1 MIVHGMNNRMSDLI
15 LPLILASLLFVLSC
29 KQQENRPVGDEQ
41 NSVPEYEGTIIAM
54 GDSLTAGL
62 GVAVD
67 DAYPARLEQLL
78 QEAGYNWQ
86 VINGGISGE
95 TSSGAL
101 SRTRWILAR
110 HPDIVIL
117 ETGANDALRG
127 LPLSLVRENIMKTV
141 QMFQEGGVKV
151 VLAGM
156 QIVQNLGADYTKRF
170 AAIYPAV
177 ARERQVILIPFFLE
191 GVAGDPSL
199 NQEDT
204 IHPNQKGYRI
214 VARTVLPYVVQAIK
228 AEH

>member
-1 MIVHGMNNRMSDLI
+1 MIFSKIHNRTSAFM
-15 LPLILASLLFVLSC
+15 LPLILMSLLAVLSC
-29 KQQENRPVGDEQ
+29 KQQENRQAGEEK
-41 NSVPEYEGTIIAM
+41 NSAPQYEGTIIAM
-54 GDSLTAGL
+54 GDSLTAGY

-67 DAYPARLEQLL
+67 NAYPARLEKLL

-101 SRTRWILAR
+101 SRTSWILAR

-127 LPLSLVRENIMKTV
+127 LPLTLVRENIMKTV
-141 QMFQEGGVKV
+141 QVLQEGGVKV

-156 QIVQNLGADYTKRF
+156 QIVQNLGADYTERF

-177 ARERQVILIPFFLE
+177 ARERKVILIPFFLE

-228 AEH
+228 TER